1 MTASTTAL
9 AADVAE
15 YVESQAWMPLRLLD
29 VRVDEQGGVPVVR
42 GTVLTPG
49 QGAALRKIAER
60 HTAGLDIQV
69 IGDPVA
75 RLEQAWLKLSVPTL
89 EVWRDPQS
97 MGQDQ
102 ARATEYLATDGALRL
117 LGRLRGAMLVQGP
130 DLTIGWIDEAGV
142 VATDADAS
150 RADWVHRVRAA
161 PGQATDPD
169 PAVQHP
175 DTEVLGHL
183 LAAGREALDTPYRWG
198 GTTSA
203 GYDCS
208 GLVQRLFSLT
218 TGILLPKHTGDQR
231 HVGARVVDG
240 ERRAGDLLFATPIG
254 QKVGHVMLV
263 TSPDSVLHACRTE
276 QRVIEERLQDNAKR
290 YQHQGYRRPVQL
302 P

>member
-15 YVESQAWMPLRLLD
+15 YIESQASMPLRLVD
-29 VRVDEQGGVPVVR
+29 VGVEHQGSVPVVR

-60 HTAGLDIQV
+60 HAAGLDIQV

-75 RLEQAWLKLSVPTL
+75 RLEQAWLKLSGASL
-89 EVWRDPQS
+89 EVWRDPGS

-102 ARATEYLATDGALRL
+102 ARATEYLAIDGALRL
-117 LGRLRGAMLVQGP
+117 LGRLPGAMLVQGP

-142 VATDADAS
+142 VTAEADAS
-150 RADWVHRVRAA
+150 RADWEHRVRAA
-161 PGQATDPD
+161 PGHAIDPD
-169 PAVQHP
+169 PAIQRP
-175 DTEVLGHL
+175 DAEVLGHL

-198 GTTSA
+198 GTTAA

-263 TSPDSVLHACRTE
+263 TSPDSLLHACRTE
-276 QRVIEERLQDNAKR
+276 QRVIEERLEDNAKR